1 MQFRQN
7 QASHA
12 YKGLQ
17 KLLDLFRMDLAD
29 QTWEGML
36 GLFGDPL
43 TLNGA
48 WQLLWGYLEVPGVLV
63 SSHGIGQALIDCP
76 SWAPPPLTTSLQ
88 SASLIQSAR
97 HESRLALN
105 SGIAA
110 KEVPRIDLLINIEE
124 VITLPIGND
133 DIADALKIFKI
144 LYYSRAKEFG
154 LV

>member
-1 MQFRQN
+1 MGRN
-7 QASHA
+7 AGPIWGPA
-12 YKGLQ
+12 N
-17 KLLDLFRMDLAD
+17 
-29 QTWEGML
+29 
-36 GLFGDPL
+36 
-43 TLNGA
+43 LNGA
-48 WQLLWGYLEVPGVLV
+48 WQLLWGYLEVPGILV
-63 SSHGIGQALIDCP
+63 SSPGIGQALIDCP
-76 SWAPPPLTTSLQ
+76 IWAPPPLTTSLQ
-88 SASLIQSAR
+88 SASLIHSAR

-144 LYYSRAKEFG
+144 LYYTRAKEFG